1 MASVNMASVKTAPA
15 KTAPAK
21 AELVKTASVKPAPM
35 KTEPHLSI
43 QVACAAADAHSFIA
57 YQYATYPFRLSN
69 NLRLDARDRHRA
81 YAYVMTAAPGLLSG
95 DDLRWV
101 VDVGDRA
108 AFYLTDQSA
117 TKVHSQPTDGAIAQ
131 MTYAFNVG
139 AGAYFEYMPEPIILF
154 SAANLT
160 QHMNI
165 TLHPQGTLVL
175 GEIIVP
181 GRLARGEFYDFEQF
195 LSRLVVRS
203 PAGKVCFAET
213 LRLMGN
219 ANSFKHS
226 TLFSDLPILGNFVAI
241 VPGVDLGQ
249 LARQLEKPAC
259 DRLQVCSSPLPGCH
273 GLLIRAMSTQA
284 SLLKAY
290 QRHLLG
296 CIRQLTGHSPLPS
309 IPK

>member
-1 MASVNMASVKTAPA
+1 
-15 KTAPAK
+15 
-21 AELVKTASVKPAPM
+21 
-35 KTEPHLSI
+35 
-43 QVACAAADAHSFIA
+43 
-57 YQYATYPFRLSN
+57 
-69 NLRLDARDRHRA
+69 
-81 YAYVMTAAPGLLSG
+81 
-95 DDLRWV
+95 
-101 VDVGDRA
+101 
-108 AFYLTDQSA
+108 
-117 TKVHSQPTDGAIAQ
+117 
-131 MTYAFNVG
+131 
-139 AGAYFEYMPEPIILF
+139 FEFMPEPIILF

-160 QHMNI
+160 QQTNI

-203 PAGKVCFAET
+203 PTGKVCFAET
-213 LRLMGN
+213 LRLLGN

-226 TLFSDLPILGNFVAI
+226 ALFSDLPILGNFVAI

-249 LARQLEKPAC
+249 LAQQLEKAAC

-273 GLLIRAMSTQA
+273 GLLIRTMSTQA
-284 SLLKAY
+284 SLLKDY